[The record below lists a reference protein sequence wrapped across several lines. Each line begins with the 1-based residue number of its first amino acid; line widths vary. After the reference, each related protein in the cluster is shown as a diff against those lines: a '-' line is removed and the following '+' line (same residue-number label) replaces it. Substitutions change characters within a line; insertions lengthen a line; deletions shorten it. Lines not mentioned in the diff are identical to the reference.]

1 MKKVLVMSALVAFS
15 TAFVACSSD
24 DDLVQQKPDVPE
36 ESVEDGIPMTVK
48 VADLASRGTD
58 LTTST
63 LEGFTL
69 YSTMTPAWTTGKL
82 FGKDAGGNWTT
93 NTDLAWPDKETYTFF
108 GISDV
113 DNFADITGKIE
124 DEKEVGDGHPDA
136 PIVTSSTCS
145 FNYAMPRTL
154 KPGSDDEYYYNSE
167 DLKDLLVAKT
177 TCSSE
182 SGDPKGTLEV
192 DFQHALAQIKAIQ
205 IYTNITRLGG
215 FTGFE
220 YYRFRIGG
228 IRIGGL
234 KTVGT
239 YTFDAADPWA
249 VTGADA
255 EFEIPLDQDVVNSFA
270 ASAFSFKETKTL
282 TLTDGGLYLIPQA
295 AAGALTDDATYT
307 GGGEWAVKGPY
318 AELDIQVFFYTMM
331 NDYTSDPDG
340 YAVPDADD
348 EEVGGTFRVAGNV
361 DNTYLWCGKTDPL
374 AEEAEPGSTSDD
386 AGYGKVRVPLKFQ
399 KLEGGKGYTLKLDLS
414 RAVIYEIAG
423 DPGYTRVNT
432 MLFAGF
438 TPTAG

>member
-1 MKKVLVMSALVAFS
+1 MKKMVFMAAFVAACA
-15 TAFVACSSD
+15 AFVACSSD

-36 ESVEDGIPMTVK
+36 ESVEEGIPMTVK

-69 YSTMTPAWTTGKL
+69 YSTMTDAWKTGKL

-93 NTDLAWPDKETYTFF
+93 NTDLSWPDDNTYTFF

-136 PIVTSSTCS
+136 PIVTATTCS
-145 FNYAMPRTL
+145 FNYAMPISL
-154 KPGSDDEYYYNSE
+154 KPGTEDVYYYNSE

-177 TCSSE
+177 TCSST
-182 SGDPKGTLEV
+182 SGDPAGTLEI
-192 DFQHALAQIKAIQ
+192 DFQHALAQIKSIQ
-205 IYTNITRLGG
+205 VYTNIARLGT

-239 YTFDAADPWA
+239 YTFDATDPWT

-255 EFEIPLDQDVVNSFA
+255 EFEIPLNQDVVNSFA

-307 GGGEWAVKGPY
+307 GGGDWAVKGPY

-331 NDYTSDPDG
+331 SDNTSDPDG
-340 YAVPDADD
+340 YAVPEPDD
-348 EEVGGTFRVAGNV
+348 EEVGGTFRVAGDV
-361 DNTYLWCGKTDPL
+361 DKPYLWCAKNDEL
-374 AEEAEPGSTSDD
+374 ASEAEDGSTSDD

-423 DPGYTRVNT
+423 DPAYTGVNT

-438 TPTAG
+438 VPTAG